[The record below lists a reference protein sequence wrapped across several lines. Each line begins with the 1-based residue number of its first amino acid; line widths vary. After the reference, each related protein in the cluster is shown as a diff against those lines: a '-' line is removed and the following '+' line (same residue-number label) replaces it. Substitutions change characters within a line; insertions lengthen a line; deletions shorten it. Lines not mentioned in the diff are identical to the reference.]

1 MYCEMGWRE
10 RCTRAMHGAV
20 RGSLSEATPRC
31 TSISMSRSHI
41 CLLTFP
47 FFSTAP
53 TGTLTMPFWCT
64 FDKVAR
70 HANLTEPPASLM
82 VPKLG
87 KSVCNNDH
95 AFLYVSCSVNTQGS
109 ALHLAALAM
118 GEAREVRAGHL
129 LRLASRDH
137 SSGDPSVQAGRM
149 HPLHRAAAIA
159 RRDQRILGTLFCAGG
174 HA

>member
-1 MYCEMGWRE
+1 MHEGD
-10 RCTRAMHGAV
+10 AHGAV

-109 ALHLAALAM
+109 ALHLAALDVYIRRMIPNEWDAVLQVRTSGGRE
-118 GEAREVRAGHL
+118 GE
-129 LRLASRDH
+129 
-137 SSGDPSVQAGRM
+137 
-149 HPLHRAAAIA
+149 
-159 RRDQRILGTLFCAGG
+159 GG
-174 HA
+174 EGEG